1 MMKLKINKNFIK
13 ESRIKNRNQKNK
25 DQIKIEIKRI
35 RTKLK
40 NNNI

>member
-1 MMKLKINKNFIK
+1 MKLKINKNFIK
-13 ESRIKNRNQKNK
+13 ESRIKNRNQNNK